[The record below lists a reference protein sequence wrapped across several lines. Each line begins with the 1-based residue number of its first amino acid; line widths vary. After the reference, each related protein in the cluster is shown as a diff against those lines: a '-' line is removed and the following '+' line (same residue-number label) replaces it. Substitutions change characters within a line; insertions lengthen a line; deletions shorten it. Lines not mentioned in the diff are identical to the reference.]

1 MFSRT
6 WLIISKMGPFK
17 STTLEFEGQ
26 TQRID
31 DLVGRARFHAQTNR
45 AYSLEIILHLQDH
58 AYYMGDA
65 PLFDVCRELMSIVQ
79 SPSPYPARRDH
90 QYASDE
96 NNRPRPAEPKP
107 AEAPYDN
114 SLDKVFDARVK
125 PVAVKEALD
134 VVTTFGKEEHR
145 FWFVLMEV
153 LIHLRWIPANAKMAD
168 FLRWASLQY
177 HLGWTTKRQLSFSD
191 IGGDGR
197 KGKVIKDTDITLWHQ
212 ITERDFRDIQKYR
225 NFALLLKTTFV
236 HIIVNGMEQRN
247 ASDFNIGKIRD
258 RVQFMKKANELINWG
273 K

>member
-17 STTLEFEGQ
+17 STTIEFEGQ

-79 SPSPYPARRDH
+79 SPSPYPAH
-90 QYASDE
+90 
-96 NNRPRPAEPKP
+96 
-107 AEAPYDN
+107 DN

-145 FWFVLMEV
+145 FWFVLMKV
-153 LIHLRWIPANAKMAD
+153 LIHLRWIPANAKIAD